1 MQLDKVLVKISGK
14 ATAKIDNDDRDVL
27 ESSFMDYKGDFD
39 PPKELNLTSIDNWF
53 NDLERLRS

>member
-1 MQLDKVLVKISGK
+1 MLVKISGK
-14 ATAKIDNDDRDVL
+14 ATVKLDNDDREVL